1 MTDQRPTITPP
12 QRLADAAL
20 AALGGR
26 LDPGDFR
33 IIDQTRHEAIHNAL
47 VRLNQLEAYLD

>member
-1 MTDQRPTITPP
+1 MPDQQHPITPSP
-12 QRLADAAL
+12 RLADAAL

-33 IIDQTRHEAIHNAL
+33 IIDQARHEAIHNAL
-47 VRLNQLEAYLD
+47 VQLKKQESYLS

>member
-1 MTDQRPTITPP
+1 MTDHPIASP

-20 AALGGR
+20 AALGGP

-33 IIDQTRHEAIHNAL
+33 IIDQTRHEAIHSAL
-47 VRLNQLEAYLD
+47 VHLKQLEESSHD

>member
-1 MTDQRPTITPP
+1 MTDHSITPP
-12 QRLADAAL
+12 PRLADAAL

-33 IIDQTRHEAIHNAL
+33 IIDKHRHEAIHNAL
-47 VRLNQLEAYLD
+47 VHLKKPEDSNG

>member
-1 MTDQRPTITPP
+1 MADHHPIVPP
-12 QRLADAAL
+12 QRFADAAL

-33 IIDQTRHEAIHNAL
+33 IIDQTRHEVIHNAL
-47 VRLNQLEAYLD
+47 VHLKKLEAYLD

>member
-1 MTDQRPTITPP
+1 MADQRPITPSP
-12 QRLADAAL
+12 RLADAAL

-47 VRLNQLEAYLD
+47 VHLKQLESYLD

>member
-1 MTDQRPTITPP
+1 MTNQHTIAPP
-12 QRLADAAL
+12 PRLADAAL

-33 IIDQTRHEAIHNAL
+33 IIDKHRHEAIHNAL

>member
-1 MTDQRPTITPP
+1 MTNQHPIASPP
-12 QRLADAAL
+12 RLTDAAL